1 MVREASNA
9 IKGQLLRLSCNGK
22 AMNKLILLA
31 VLVGTTCQ
39 VALSAQKPLE
49 ITCDY
54 YKTLNKEYGGDF
66 LESEYI
72 EYGNEKENNWA
83 SSHDYWV
90 DLGSRKV
97 LTSSFDHMKLQ
108 PTKQGDLLLLS
119 GEKVSE
125 SYSNYQPVDTVKISI
140 NLKTME
146 AEVSHKQVHV
156 YDGIELED
164 LDSDHYLF
172 LDGRCRYEENFL
184 DQR

>member
-1 MVREASNA
+1 MSHN
-9 IKGQLLRLSCNGK
+9 GQ

-31 VLVGTTCQ
+31 VLVGTTSPA
-39 VALSAQKPLE
+39 ALSAQKPLE

-172 LDGRCRYEENFL
+172 LDGRCRYEKNFL
-184 DQR
+184 DQN

>member
-9 IKGQLLRLSCNGK
+9 IKLQLLGLSRNRQV
-22 AMNKLILLA
+22 MNKLILLA

-39 VALSAQKPLE
+39 AALSVQKPLE

-54 YKTLNKEYGGDF
+54 YKMLNKEYDGDF
-66 LESEYI
+66 LKRESTD
-72 EYGNEKENNWA
+72 YGNEKENNWE

-146 AEVSHKQVHV
+146 AEVNHKQFHV
-156 YDGIELED
+156 YDGIEPED
-164 LDSDHYLF
+164 LGSNHYLF
-172 LDGRCRYEENFL
+172 LDGKCRYQENSL
-184 DQR
+184 DQN

>member
-1 MVREASNA
+1 
-9 IKGQLLRLSCNGK
+9 
-22 AMNKLILLA
+22 MNKLILLA
-31 VLVGTTCQ
+31 VLVGTTSLA
-39 VALSAQKPLE
+39 ALSAQKPLE

-54 YKTLNKEYGGDF
+54 YKVLNKEYGGDF
-66 LESEYI
+66 LERESTD
-72 EYGNEKENNWA
+72 YGNEKKNNWA

-97 LTSSFDHMKLQ
+97 LTSSFDHVKLQ

-119 GEKVSE
+119 GEKISE

-156 YDGIELED
+156 YDGIEPED
-164 LDSDHYLF
+164 LDSNHYLF
-172 LDGRCRYEENFL
+172 LDGKCRYQENSL
-184 DQR
+184 EQN

>member
-1 MVREASNA
+1 
-9 IKGQLLRLSCNGK
+9 
-22 AMNKLILLA
+22 MNKLILLA
-31 VLVGTTCQ
+31 VLVGTTSQ
-39 VALSAQKPLE
+39 AALSSQKPLE
-49 ITCDY
+49 ITCDF
-54 YKTLNKEYGGDF
+54 YKTINKEYGGDF
-66 LESEYI
+66 LETEYI

-156 YDGIELED
+156 YDGIEPED
-164 LDSDHYLF
+164 LDSNHYLF
-172 LDGRCRYEENFL
+172 LDGKCRYQENSL
-184 DQR
+184 EQN

>member
-1 MVREASNA
+1 MVREASNV

-31 VLVGTTCQ
+31 VLVGTTSLA
-39 VALSAQKPLE
+39 ALSAQKPLE

-54 YKTLNKEYGGDF
+54 YKVLNKEYGGDF
-66 LESEYI
+66 LERESTD
-72 EYGNEKENNWA
+72 YGNEKKNNWA

-97 LTSSFDHMKLQ
+97 LTSSFDHVKLQ

-125 SYSNYQPVDTVKISI
+125 GYSNYQPVDTVNISI

-156 YDGIELED
+156 YDGIEPED
-164 LDSDHYLF
+164 LDSNHYLF
-172 LDGRCRYEENFL
+172 LDGKCRYQENSL
-184 DQR
+184 EQN

>member
-9 IKGQLLRLSCNGK
+9 IKGQLLRLSCNSK

-31 VLVGTTCQ
+31 VLVGTTSLA
-39 VALSAQKPLE
+39 ALSAQKPLE

-54 YKTLNKEYGGDF
+54 YKVLNKEYGGDF
-66 LESEYI
+66 LERESTD
-72 EYGNEKENNWA
+72 YGNEKKNNWA

-97 LTSSFDHMKLQ
+97 LTSSFDHVKLQ

-119 GEKVSE
+119 GEKISE

-140 NLKTME
+140 DLKTME

-156 YDGIELED
+156 YDGIEPED
-164 LDSDHYLF
+164 LDSNHYLF
-172 LDGRCRYEENFL
+172 LDGKCRYQENSL
-184 DQR
+184 EQN